1 MLVFYKQATVR
12 ALKGRTQHR
21 TNQTNLGSKSQGS
34 HPRGSEPQLGDQIE
48 TILLRCHF
56 ISAALQTPP
65 KAVKILVDSSTSVNK
80 LISKFNLVWCLY
92 SYMYS
97 SWLMSISPELQRPR
111 REGSGIQ
118 ESFGLCSEYQPVL
131 GVGRSQTLYRK
142 IEVID
147 QTQKQSCRAFHL
159 RQKEKEKRKKTL

>member
-1 MLVFYKQATVR
+1 MLIFYKQATVR

-65 KAVKILVDSSTSVNK
+65 KAVKILVDFSTKCQQINFQIQPGVVSILIYVFK
-80 LISKFNLVWCLY
+80 LAHVYKPGTSEAKTGRFRN
-92 SYMYS
+92 
-97 SWLMSISPELQRPR
+97 PR
-111 REGSGIQ
+111 
-118 ESFGLCSEYQPVL
+118 
-131 GVGRSQTLYRK
+131 
-142 IEVID
+142 VIW
-147 QTQKQSCRAFHL
+147 AL
-159 RQKEKEKRKKTL
+159 